1 MTSNPSPKDR
11 VAIFPPAP
19 KLRRVWSLKSAVA
32 FAKADR
38 PSLKGRVAVLCA
50 TACVGLAL
58 AAHAQTVPQP
68 GSSEIYRGRAPIIGH
83 RRHLPVSNEPADIT
97 LNFVNADI
105 KDVAKTILGDYLKL
119 NFEIGAGV
127 QGTITI
133 QTSQPLTRSQV
144 LPVLEQALRLND
156 MALVV
161 TNNVYKI
168 VPLSAASK
176 QSGAIRRPGEN
187 GAGFGIEVVPV
198 RYMTAA
204 DMAKLLEPLAPTQ
217 GIIHIDAEHNVLIV
231 EGTAQERQTI
241 IDDVRLFDNNTMEGM
256 SFALLTPNY
265 TDAEELTKELN
276 QVLGGLSGVPSGLV
290 KLVPIDRLNAILA
303 ISPQPR
309 YLDQLQSWMRRLD
322 KPGQG
327 SDRRIFVYHVQ
338 NGRAADL
345 AATLG
350 KTLLGGSGQQFQSSE
365 PPPVPMTAGPP
376 AGENVQS
383 TPANPPA
390 PVQPPPAEGPGASV
404 NGGSAMPG
412 VNITADTVNNSL
424 VILATPQQYQTIR
437 NALAELDIAP
447 LQVFLEAA
455 IAEITLDDNLKFG
468 TQYAFSDAHNTVTFT
483 NSTQSTAIAPE
494 VPGFSY
500 IYTNGA
506 SIKIILS
513 AIATKTHVNV
523 ISSPKVLVLNNQPA
537 SLQVGDRVPIVT
549 QQAISTIGGNPPIV
563 NSVQY
568 QDTGVI
574 LKVTPRVNSGGLVLM
589 DITQEVSDVINT
601 TTSGIDSPT
610 IEERK
615 INSSVAI
622 QDGETVAM
630 GGLIQDSR
638 SRDRSG
644 IPFLQDIPVLGHL
657 FGQTTNEDKRTELMV
672 LITPHV
678 VDNLEKARGIT
689 DELRRKMPA
698 LQPIFER
705 GP

>member
-1 MTSNPSPKDR
+1 
-11 VAIFPPAP
+11 
-19 KLRRVWSLKSAVA
+19 
-32 FAKADR
+32 
-38 PSLKGRVAVLCA
+38 
-50 TACVGLAL
+50 LAL
-58 AAHAQTVPQP
+58 ALPARAQTSAQP
-68 GSSEIYRGRAPIIGH
+68 GASEIFRGRAPIITH

-97 LNFVNADI
+97 LNFVNADV

-119 NFEIGAGV
+119 NYEIGAGV
-127 QGTITI
+127 QGTVTI

-176 QSGAIRRPGEN
+176 QTGAVRRPGEN
-187 GAGFGIEVVPV
+187 SAGYGIEVVPV

-204 DMAKLLEPLAPTQ
+204 EMAKLLEPLAPTQ
-217 GIIHIDAEHNVLIV
+217 GIIHVDTAQNVLIV
-231 EGTAQERQTI
+231 EGTAEERQTI
-241 IDDVRLFDNNTMEGM
+241 INDVALFDTDTMQGM

-276 QVLGGLSGVPSGLV
+276 QVMGGLGGTPSGLV
-290 KLVPIDRLNAILA
+290 RLVPIDRLNAILA

-327 SDRRIFVYHVQ
+327 TDRRIFVYHVQ
-338 NGRAADL
+338 NGRAGDL

-350 KTLLGGSGQQFQSSE
+350 KTLLGGSGQQFQSAE
-365 PPPVPMTAGPP
+365 PPNVPITAGPR
-376 AGENVQS
+376 AGENPQS
-383 TPANPPA
+383 TSAYPPA
-390 PVQPPPAEGPGASV
+390 GVQPPPPEAPGVSV
-404 NGGSAMPG
+404 GGGSAMPG

-455 IAEITLDDNLKFG
+455 IAEITLNDNLKFG
-468 TQYAFSDAHNTVTFT
+468 VQYSFSDAHNTVTFT
-483 NSTQSTAIAPE
+483 DSSTPIAPE

-513 AIATKTHVNV
+513 TIAEKTHVEV

-549 QQAISTIGGNPPIV
+549 QQAATLITGSASIV

-574 LKVTPRVNSGGLVLM
+574 LKVTPRVNAGGLVLM
-589 DITQEVSDVINT
+589 DITQEVSDVIHT
-601 TTSGIDSPT
+601 TTSNIDSPT
-610 IEERK
+610 IQERK
-615 INSSVAI
+615 INSSVAV
-622 QDGETVAM
+622 QDGETVAL

-638 SRDRSG
+638 SHGRSG
-644 IPFLQDIPVLGHL
+644 IPYLQDIPILGHL
-657 FGQTTNEDKRTELMV
+657 FGKTSNEDKRTELMV

-678 VDNLEKARGIT
+678 VDNLQKARDIT
-689 DELRRKMPA
+689 NELRRKMPTV
-698 LQPIFER
+698 QPLFER

>member
-1 MTSNPSPKDR
+1 
-11 VAIFPPAP
+11 
-19 KLRRVWSLKSAVA
+19 
-32 FAKADR
+32 
-38 PSLKGRVAVLCA
+38 
-50 TACVGLAL
+50 LAL
-58 AAHAQTVPQP
+58 PARGQTSPQP
-68 GSSEIYRGRAPIIGH
+68 GSSEIYRGRAPILGH
-83 RRHLPVSNEPADIT
+83 RHHLPVSNEPADIT

-119 NFEIGAGV
+119 NYEIGAGV

-133 QTSQPLTRSQV
+133 QTSQPLTHSQV

-187 GAGFGIEVVPV
+187 AAGFGIEVVPV
-198 RYMTAA
+198 HYMTAA

-217 GIIHIDAEHNVLIV
+217 GIIHVDAEHNVLIV
-231 EGTAQERQTI
+231 EGTAEERQTI
-241 IDDVRLFDNNTMEGM
+241 IDDVKLFDNDTMQGM

-338 NGRAADL
+338 NGRAGDL

-350 KTLLGGSGQQFQSSE
+350 KTLLGGSGQPFQGSE
-365 PPPVPMTAGPP
+365 PPTVPLY
-376 AGENVQS
+376 
-383 TPANPPA
+383 PA
-390 PVQPPPAEGPGASV
+390 PTGGDNTQGAPAPSSGPAPTPPQAPSLSV
-404 NGGSAMPG
+404 SGGSAMPG

-468 TQYAFSDAHNTVTFT
+468 VQYSFSDAHNTVTFT
-483 NSTQSTAIAPE
+483 DSTTPIAPE

-513 AIATKTHVNV
+513 TIATKTHVEV

-537 SLQVGDRVPIVT
+537 SLQVGDRVPILT
-549 QQAISTIGGNPPIV
+549 QQLSTQISPGTPSV
-563 NSVQY
+563 LNSVQY

-574 LKVTPRVNSGGLVLM
+574 LKVTPRVNAGGLVLM
-589 DITQEVSDVINT
+589 DITQEVSAVTNPT
-601 TTSGIDSPT
+601 TAGIISPT
-610 IEERK
+610 IQERK
-615 INSSVAI
+615 INSSVAV
-622 QDGETVAM
+622 QDGETVAL

-638 SRDRSG
+638 DHARSG

-657 FGQTTNEDKRTELMV
+657 FGNTTNEDKRTELLV

-678 VDNLEKARGIT
+678 IDNVEKARAIT
-689 DELRRKMPA
+689 DELRHKMPTV
-698 LQPIFER
+698 QPLFER

>member
-1 MTSNPSPKDR
+1 MRKH
-11 VAIFPPAP
+11 
-19 KLRRVWSLKSAVA
+19 SLQIRNA
-32 FAKADR
+32 
-38 PSLKGRVAVLCA
+38 LLCA
-50 TACVGLAL
+50 AACAAL
-58 AAHAQTVPQP
+58 LVPVHAQTST
-68 GSSEIYRGRAPIIGH
+68 GSSGVYRGTAPFVH

-119 NFEIGAGV
+119 NYEIGAGV

-161 TNNVYKI
+161 TNGVYKI
-168 VPLSAASK
+168 LPLAAASK
-176 QSGAIRRPGEN
+176 QTGPARAAGEN
-187 GAGFGIEVVPV
+187 AAGYGIEVVPV
-198 RYMTAA
+198 RYISAA
-204 DMAKLLEPLAPTQ
+204 EMAKLLEPLAPTQ
-217 GIIHIDAEHNVLIV
+217 GIIHVDSTHNVLIV
-231 EGTAQERQTI
+231 EGTAEERQTV
-241 IDDVRLFDNNTMEGM
+241 IDDVALFDTNTMQNM
-256 SFALLTPNY
+256 SFALLQPNY
-265 TDAEELTKELN
+265 TDAEELTRELN
-276 QVLGGLSGVPSGLV
+276 QVMGGLNGTPSALV
-290 KLVPIDRLNAILA
+290 RLVPINRLNAILA
-303 ISPQPR
+303 ITPQPR
-309 YLDQLQSWMRRLD
+309 YLDQLQSWMKRLD

-327 SDRRIFVYHVQ
+327 SDRRLFVYHVQ
-338 NGRAADL
+338 NGRAGDL
-345 AATLG
+345 ATTLG
-350 KTLLGGSGQQFQSSE
+350 KTLLGGGSSQQYTSPE
-365 PPPVPMTAGPP
+365 PPPVPMNAGPP
-376 AGENVQS
+376 AGENGQS

-390 PVQPPPAEGPGASV
+390 PTQSAQPEAQNVSVGGGA
-404 NGGSAMPG
+404 NAMPG
-412 VNITADTVNNSL
+412 VNITADSVNNSL

-437 NALAELDIAP
+437 TALAELDIAP

-455 IAEITLDDNLKFG
+455 IAEITLGDNLKFG
-468 TQYAFSDAHNTVTFT
+468 LQYAFSDAHNTVTLT
-483 NSTQSTAIAPE
+483 NSTDSTLISPS

-500 IYTNGA
+500 VYTNGA

-513 AIATKTHVNV
+513 AIATKTHVEV

-549 QQAISTIGGNPPIV
+549 QQAISVVTGTAPIV

-589 DITQEVSDVINT
+589 DITQEVSDVITT

-610 IEERK
+610 IQERK
-615 INSSVAI
+615 INSSVAV
-622 QDGETVAM
+622 QDGETVAL

-638 SRDRSG
+638 NHGRSG

-657 FGQTTNEDKRTELMV
+657 FGNTTNDDKRTELMV

-678 VDNLEKARGIT
+678 VDNLAKARAIT
-689 DELRRKMPA
+689 DELRRKMPSV
-698 LQPIFER
+698 QPIFER